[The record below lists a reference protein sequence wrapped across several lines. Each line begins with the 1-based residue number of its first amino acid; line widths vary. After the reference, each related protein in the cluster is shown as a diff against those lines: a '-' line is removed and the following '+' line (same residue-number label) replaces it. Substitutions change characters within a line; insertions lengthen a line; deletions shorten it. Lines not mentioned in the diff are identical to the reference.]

1 MCLKWVQ
8 IKEQMTTKSTEGS
21 DIGSSQIN
29 QTPGLLEKIYTTP
42 KASNFTNKE
51 KADDNEPPD
60 NTS

>member
-1 MCLKWVQ
+1 
-8 IKEQMTTKSTEGS
+8 MTTKTTEGS

-29 QTPGLLEKIYTTP
+29 QTPGLWEKIYATP